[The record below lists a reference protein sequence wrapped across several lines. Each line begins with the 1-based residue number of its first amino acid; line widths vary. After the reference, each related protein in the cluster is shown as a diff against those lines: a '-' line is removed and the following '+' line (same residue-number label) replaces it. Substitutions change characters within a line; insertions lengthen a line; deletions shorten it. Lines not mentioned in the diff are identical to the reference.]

1 MEQRTLVA
9 AYKFYCGKDLAD
21 AHSAEAD
28 TLATYE
34 VLKAQLDRY
43 GELQNDVAAL
53 AEFSTRAES
62 ATLQDASSITKRG
75 RGLRIRQI

>member
-9 AYKFYCGKDLAD
+9 AYKFYCGKELDE

-34 VLKAQLDRY
+34 VLLAQLDRY
-43 GELQNDVAAL
+43 PELKNEVDYLAAS
-53 AEFSTRAES
+53 APTTRAES
-62 ATLQDASSITKRG
+62 SSTRKGSKCSASASTRDAR
-75 RGLRIRQI
+75 